1 MYGNFWGTLLAA
13 LYLAAFAAGGIF
25 IAGRVFYRETVPFR
39 LMMGGAAGLILLQ
52 WLPALFSFFTGF
64 GLWSHLAAFLLL
76 ALLTAGAGLLLH
88 NRPALCIKR
97 PLKGDVLMLVLAF
110 GVFAVFT
117 AALMSHTVPLFGDGS
132 MHTGQCTYGDM
143 NMHLGF
149 ITSIARQGAFP
160 PE

>member
-76 ALLTAGAGLLLH
+76 ALLTALLTLFLLL
-88 NRPALCIKR
+88 RRTK
-97 PLKGDVLMLVLAF
+97 
-110 GVFAVFT
+110 T
-117 AALMSHTVPLFGDGS
+117 
-132 MHTGQCTYGDM
+132 
-143 NMHLGF
+143 
-149 ITSIARQGAFP
+149 
-160 PE
+160 E